1 MHPILKKEV
10 AMRRA
15 LIVGVVALLAL
26 GLTVRP
32 AGAVPFSAYGVPNTF
47 GGAAVA
53 EDAGWAGAAGGTQAN
68 FWTYNGAEVSLDVSG
83 APIVNLPQADARTGI
98 PTPAGAIFE
107 TTQVKDGSTISFG
120 QELTAVMGALFP
132 TYLVAVEGTGAD
144 NGLAPGSAAADGSP
158 DELTPSAVTGY
169 ASFRIGFGPASS
181 LSYPYASFP
190 VFEIYD
196 DVPPTLDL
204 DIGAA
209 TTTLVEEMFDFDG
222 AVPNAAVP
230 PPTAVPSQFE
240 NTGDGYPAPNDVS
253 AAIDGTLWASGYVD
267 GGTAQYTFFDPTVIG
282 SSGVPVT
289 VNGQVVTGYV
299 YRVDFNAVGVIT
311 DGVVLPMLAPLGGL
325 SSQGDPI
332 NITFTSTLYGI
343 ALPETVN
350 NGQDAF
356 AAWNVRTTLA
366 GNSGDASF
374 TVLPTIPEPTT
385 MALFGLSLGMLWYRK
400 KK

>member
-1 MHPILKKEV
+1 MNGFFLQKEV

-15 LIVGVVALLAL
+15 LIVGAVALLAF
-26 GLTVRP
+26 GLVGRS
-32 AGAVPFSAYGVPNTF
+32 AGAVPFFPDVFNTF

-53 EDAGWAGAAGGTQAN
+53 EDAGWAGAAAGTQAAA
-68 FWTYNGAEVSLDVSG
+68 WTYSGAEVSIDASG
-83 APIVNLPQADARTGI
+83 TPFVNLPQAEPTTGI

-120 QELTAVMGALFP
+120 QEMTAVIGGLFP
-132 TYLVAVEGTGAD
+132 TSISAIEGTSAD
-144 NGLAPGSAAADGSP
+144 NGLAPGSSAADGSP
-158 DELTPSAVTGY
+158 DELTRDAVSGV
-169 ASFRIGFGPASS
+169 ASFRIAFGPAT
-181 LSYPYASFP
+181 LSPFPYAAPP

-222 AVPNAAVP
+222 AGPAVP
-230 PPTAVPSQFE
+230 PPTPAPSQFV
-240 NTGDGYPAPNDVS
+240 NTADGYPAPNDVS
-253 AAIDGTLWASGYVD
+253 AAVDGTLWAAGYID
-267 GGTAQYTFFDPTVIG
+267 RATATYTFFDATVIG
-282 SSGVPVT
+282 SGGQPVT
-289 VNGQVVTGYV
+289 VGDQPVTGYV
-299 YRVDFNAVGVIT
+299 YRVDFNAVGVVT
-311 DGVVLPMLAPLGGL
+311 DGAMLAYLLPFGGL
-325 SSQGDPI
+325 ASNGVDLI

-350 NGQDAF
+350 GGEDAF
-356 AAWNVRTTLA
+356 AAWGIRTTLA